1 MAQSVVGEIIVL
13 ANLAME
19 HIKIKLHLHW
29 LQILEEMQ
37 LKLPQVDYIPVLSLM
52 MVQSVVGEVTLLDNS
67 VMVLEQRG
75 MFLHKLIV

>member
-67 VMVLEQRG
+67 VMVLEQREECSYTN
-75 MFLHKLIV
+75 